1 LGAKIQR
8 GPGILEEVH
17 IASLGFAI
25 GGLDQEVLRNLR
37 AKPEFTKKGGEG
49 RGYLKEGFN
58 NLSVNKEVYDMK
70 RVLGLVVAGIFL
82 ASFCTITLMPLPA
95 AAGPIKLKY
104 ANFPPAPTFP
114 CVQMERWKK
123 EVEKR
128 TEGKVAI
135 DTFPGGTLLG
145 AKNMM
150 DGVIAGTADIGCL
163 CMAYQPGRFIVTNAT
178 ALPVGFPNATV
189 ASLTLWDLY
198 KKYDPEE
205 FSKVKVL
212 TMFTC
217 APANIYAKVPVRN
230 LDDLKGLQLRSSGG
244 VLQVM
249 KALGAAPVGMPQSA
263 TPEALQKGVV
273 KGAVSSLE
281 TLKDFKYAEMCKYVT
296 MLNGPVYPFAVVM
309 NMDKWNSLPK
319 DVQKVM
325 EELGPQQA
333 VWTGVYMDNHVDVS
347 IAWSKKNH
355 NIEIIELSK
364 EEKAKW
370 DGLLAPIT
378 EKWINDAKAKGLSAE
393 AIVEDI
399 KAFGKMYAGE

>member
-1 LGAKIQR
+1 MKR
-8 GPGILEEVH
+8 K
-17 IASLGFAI
+17 LGFI
-25 GGLDQEVLRNLR
+25 
-37 AKPEFTKKGGEG
+37 
-49 RGYLKEGFN
+49 
-58 NLSVNKEVYDMK
+58 
-70 RVLGLVVAGIFL
+70 VAGIFL
-82 ASFCTITLMPLPA
+82 ATVFAITFNPVPA
-95 AAGPIKLKY
+95 TAEPIKLKY

-128 TEGKVAI
+128 TNGKVSI
-135 DTFPGGTLLG
+135 DTFPGGTLIG
-145 AKNMM
+145 AKVMM

-178 ALPVGFPNATV
+178 ALPIGFTNATV

-198 KKYDPEE
+198 NKYKPKAFE
-205 FSKVKVL
+205 KVKVL

-230 LDDLKGLQLRSSGG
+230 LEDLKGLQLRASGG
-244 VLQVM
+244 AAQVM
-249 KALGAAPVGMPQSA
+249 KTLGAAPVGMPQSA

-296 MLNGPVYPFAVVM
+296 MFNGPVYPFAVVM
-309 NMDKWNSLPK
+309 NMDSWNKLPK

-325 EELGPQQA
+325 NDMGREQA
-333 VWTGVYMDNHVDVS
+333 KWTGEYMDKHVDDS

-355 NIEIIELSK
+355 NIEIIKLSK
-364 EEKAKW
+364 KEKARW
-370 DGLLAPIT
+370 DKLLKPVT
-378 EKWINDAKAKGLSAE
+378 TKWIADAKAKGLPAE
-393 AIVEDI
+393 AIIKDI
-399 KAFGKMYAGE
+399 KAFAKKNK